1 MSCFTI
7 TVCALAFLG
16 ADEKLAPQARLECA
30 GEVVGA
36 ALTPDGKTLFGVA
49 RNGGLYDLAAW
60 GVPSGSKTVLARGTD
75 GALIASSN
83 DERSLLSPD
92 GKSLA
97 GFILDKHGKAY
108 DVNVVA
114 WEVPS
119 MSKTPLF
126 VMKGEKFVSLT
137 GAVLPGRRRSCD
149 PGVQC
154 ERGPPLETRCRGEM
168 ERLKGVGR
176 RAKGKRE
183 RTRRGLPVL
192 RGIHTGPKASLRI
205 EVRLR

>member
-30 GEVVGA
+30 GEVACA

-137 GAVLPGRRRSCD
+137 GAFSPDGAVLAIPECNANA
-149 PGVQC
+149 V
-154 ERGPPLETRCRGEM
+154 
-168 ERLKGVGR
+168 RLWKRDAAAKWSVSRVLDAGQKAN
-176 RAKGKRE
+176 AKGPAA
-183 RTRRGLPVL
+183 GYPFL